1 VLRSQWHQIE
11 RPNRNATRRS
21 KNAWCHCLKRR
32 LLSTAN
38 FALHGRFSWR
48 VKVERRKNRILRL
61 LAKFDSSEH
70 DLDTWSF
77 GTIPA
82 MGSRGDPFLPLT
94 RSQPIP
100 SPSRAAFATNGV
112 PSIPVFELPGA
123 CHGPQHCSGSFNAAA
138 VTVPFRTTVS
148 AAPCGTPGSRDSPPF
163 TPPPRLYWKEQRQ
176 CNPNS
181 SIHQAALFVARLFIR
196 YAVLSFSR

>member
-1 VLRSQWHQIE
+1 MDTV
-11 RPNRNATRRS
+11 
-21 KNAWCHCLKRR
+21 WCHCLKRR
-32 LLSTAN
+32 LLSTEN
-38 FALHGRFSWR
+38 STLHGRFSRR

-77 GTIPA
+77 GTIPV
-82 MGSRGDPFLPLT
+82 MGSRGDPFFPLT
-94 RSQPIP
+94 RSQPFP
-100 SPSRAAFATNGV
+100 SSSRAAFATDGV

-148 AAPCGTPGSRDSPPF
+148 PAPCGTPGSRDSPPF
-163 TPPPRLYWKEQRQ
+163 TPSPRLYWKRQRQ
-176 CNPNS
+176 TQPRLILPS
-181 SIHQAALFVARLFIR
+181 SSPFCGALIYSVRRL
-196 YAVLSFSR
+196 VLQ